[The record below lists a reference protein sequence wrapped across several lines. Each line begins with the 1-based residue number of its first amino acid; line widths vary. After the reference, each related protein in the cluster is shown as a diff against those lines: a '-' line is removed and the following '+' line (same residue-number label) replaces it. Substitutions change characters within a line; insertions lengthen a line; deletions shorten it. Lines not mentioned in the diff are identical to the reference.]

1 MNNRWSCFM
10 NNFVDL
16 FKVSDVAV
24 KGLTNDQIFSY
35 ITMLFISLLF
45 GLVLHFLYSVYFRET
60 EPTDAS
66 LSRSLV
72 LLTPSLMTIFWFVQF
87 SLPLSV
93 GLLGTLSFVRF
104 RSPVKRAEDISF
116 IVIALACS
124 VSCAIS
130 NPAIGALLVL
140 VFLGY
145 SFVRNNF
152 VSRFFKGLNFGVL
165 TYNTKKNISVTEIEK
180 SLLMSKCKKFQFISS
195 RRYDGITSFV
205 FNITQLDSDR
215 LTNLTQLLEENDET
229 SNISVFYP
237 NNRISG

>member
-1 MNNRWSCFM
+1 ME
-10 NNFVDL
+10 NFASL
-16 FKVSDVAV
+16 FNMSDNAMKGISNEQLLSYVS
-24 KGLTNDQIFSY
+24 
-35 ITMLFISLLF
+35 MLFVSLLF
-45 GLVLHFLYSVYFRET
+45 GLVLHFLYSIYFRET

-72 LLTPSLMTIFWFVQF
+72 LLTPSLMTIFWFVQY

-104 RSPVKRAEDISF
+104 RAPVKRAEDISF

-124 VSCAIS
+124 VSCAIAK
-130 NPAIGALLVL
+130 PIIGAFLVL

-152 VSRFFKGLNFGVL
+152 ISKFFKGLNFGVL
-165 TYNTKKNISVTEIEK
+165 TYNTKKNISVSEIEE
-180 SLLMSKCKKFQFISS
+180 SLFEAECKKFQFISS

-205 FNITQLDSDR
+205 FNITNLSSDKLSK
-215 LTNLTQLLEENDET
+215 LTNSLEKSDET